1 MTKRDWLFL
10 TSLTILAVIFWG
22 WVAIANSTVCTNCV
36 PRIEPPPPITYY
48 CRRIVPTLVGYRCL
62 RSSARSITI
71 VGVP

>member
-1 MTKRDWLFL
+1 MMVRWLYGL
-10 TSLTILAVIFWG
+10 LLGVIIVGTIGMILDARG
-22 WVAIANSTVCTNCV
+22 YSCTNCV

-62 RSSARSITI
+62 RSSARPITI